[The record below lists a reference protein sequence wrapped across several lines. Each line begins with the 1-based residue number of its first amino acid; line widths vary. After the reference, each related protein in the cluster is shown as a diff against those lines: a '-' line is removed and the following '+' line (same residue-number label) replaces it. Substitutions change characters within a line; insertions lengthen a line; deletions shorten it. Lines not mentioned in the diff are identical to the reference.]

1 MRKGRPYDPAWDAW
15 RPARRWPGVLLSAF
29 AVAVFVGAIA
39 YHYSAHSGVKIPSY
53 NPPAVDRVQ
62 PPYAFPV
69 ALNSSAAQTYQG
81 KMTESNLTFVAT
93 GRLMVWDMRCK
104 KCNANFGVLVHNST
118 GATVDIPANAI
129 GESQSTVPAA
139 YAKGTYHVTVIAD
152 APWTVSLID
161 PTALATLAAPFNYF
175 TYGTGVLGP
184 FSGNDSSLLMGYIGT
199 LGSAATVTVYDESL
213 DRKSVV

>member
-1 MRKGRPYDPAWDAW
+1 
-15 RPARRWPGVLLSAF
+15 
-29 AVAVFVGAIA
+29 
-39 YHYSAHSGVKIPSY
+39 
-53 NPPAVDRVQ
+53 
-62 PPYAFPV
+62 
-69 ALNSSAAQTYQG
+69 
-81 KMTESNLTFVAT
+81 LTFVAT

-213 DRKSVV
+213 KSAPQKLIYSSASFYKSLTIPSPPARYYLVITTTGLWNLKVDG